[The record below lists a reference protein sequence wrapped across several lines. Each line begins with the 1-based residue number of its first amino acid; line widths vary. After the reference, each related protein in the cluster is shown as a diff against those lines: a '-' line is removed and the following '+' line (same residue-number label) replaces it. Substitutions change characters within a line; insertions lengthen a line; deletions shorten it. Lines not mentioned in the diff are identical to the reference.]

1 MSFTLDDILKSARG
15 GFTTSVG
22 LSVLVFQQA
31 QVQRRQL
38 NRVAG
43 QAIHGLGTALDER
56 LKLVEER
63 VSDFTERTGKNHN

>member
-1 MSFTLDDILKSARG
+1 MSSTLDDIVKSAKS

-22 LSVLVFQQA
+22 LGLLVFQQA

-38 NRVAG
+38 ERAAG
-43 QAIHGLGTALDER
+43 QTVRTMSTALDER

-63 VSDFTERTGKNHN
+63 VSDLAERTTNHD